1 MDLVSVTVELVMDHA
16 VAVDVV
22 NAVVVDVGAVED
34 IVVVAETVLV
44 SLVYVRVDA
53 WLTQSTVVVFVSTP
67 PAIHAGWNSLPSLF
81 DCASVNTIVSGECM
95 QIPYGW
101 LPAVGVGYS

>member
-1 MDLVSVTVELVMDHA
+1 MVSVTVELVMDQA
-16 VAVDVV
+16 VEVDVV
-22 NAVVVDVGAVED
+22 NAVVVDVGAVD
-34 IVVVAETVLV
+34 AIVVVAEAVTVP
-44 SLVYVRVDA
+44 VYVEVDA

>member
-1 MDLVSVTVELVMDHA
+1 MDQAVE
-16 VAVDVV
+16 VDVV
-22 NAVVVDVGAVED
+22 NAVVVDVGAVD
-34 IVVVAETVLV
+34 AIVVVAEAVTVP
-44 SLVYVRVDA
+44 VYVEVDA